1 MGDGRGVRTGVVGV
15 FLRATAFLLRLGF
28 VVGIMGFSCSGAG
41 VWDSEAGVLSV
52 EESRS
57 SITIG
62 LCLEE
67 VVFVVLWE
75 AIHKD
80 FLVGGEEGFG

>member
-1 MGDGRGVRTGVVGV
+1 M
-15 FLRATAFLLRLGF
+15 
-28 VVGIMGFSCSGAG
+28 
-41 VWDSEAGVLSV
+41 LSA

-62 LCLEE
+62 LGLEE

-75 AIHKD
+75 AIRKD
-80 FLVGGEEGFG
+80 FLVGGEKVSGEAVWAE